1 MNDFR
6 ASTRRISTVDT
17 RLADLRC
24 AEVDRWT
31 LDKLPLWNESLLA
44 GASTIAEFV
53 TELVSGPLRLLP
65 DPRNVSLRYAQQMIV
80 DVGVIGAS
88 VGRHRQEH
96 DRALL
101 NDPERSFD
109 GVLVG
114 PAGTPFLDYF
124 SDLAEASG
132 TGHPARDALVSLV
145 RWNVPGVTVRW
156 EGERLESVP
165 SVFDDGLIRAYMGKP
180 AEGFLFTLLKKSEA
194 VELAANRILEPLAAG
209 DILMTS
215 DEARERMRAASG
227 LLYVLHQMNLDFVA
241 HSDGVGFVPDFF
253 IDVLRQFAIHW
264 RPDDI
269 PPSGA
274 EDVEFLKRDFLL
286 GMNFPHYDRHVRR
299 IFPALLDEDRESL
312 RATADLPSLPGQLL
326 AELGIAAADLTA
338 MSESDLTAVVRREP
352 AVSVLY
358 FLLQVNAQ
366 VAASHLMLTKKYL
379 FKPTSQRDEA
389 DRVEAAI
396 VSNYAGTTGML
407 EKLLENLA
415 AARRD
420 HLLQN
425 LRQVPRDLLK
435 ESTGMPPFIRVS
447 QDEISTVVQCG

>member
-1 MNDFR
+1 M
-6 ASTRRISTVDT
+6 DT
-17 RLADLRC
+17 RQADLLC

-44 GASTIAEFV
+44 GASTIPEFV
-53 TELVSGPLRLLP
+53 TELVAGPLSLLP
-65 DPRNVSLRYAQQMIV
+65 DPRNVSRRYAQQMIV

-88 VGRHRQEH
+88 VGRHRQEY

-114 PAGTPFLDYF
+114 PARTPFLDYF
-124 SDLAEASG
+124 TELAQASG

-165 SVFDDGLIRAYMGKP
+165 SVFDDGLIRAYLGKP

-194 VELAANRILEPLAAG
+194 VELAVNRILEPLAAG

-215 DEARERMRAASG
+215 GEARERMRAASG

-264 RPDDI
+264 CPDDI

-286 GMNFPHYDRHVRR
+286 GMNFPHYERHVRR

-312 RATADLPSLPGQLL
+312 RATADLPSLPDQLL

-338 MSESDLTAVVRREP
+338 MSESELTAVVRREP

-379 FKPTSQRDEA
+379 FKPMSQRDEA

-407 EKLLENLA
+407 EKLLEKLA

-425 LRQVPRDLLK
+425 LRLVPRDLLK
-435 ESTGMPPFIRVS
+435 ESTGMPAFTRVS
-447 QDEISTVVQCG
+447 QDEISTVVECG

>member
-1 MNDFR
+1 MVDYLVR
-6 ASTRRISTVDT
+6 GGSTVDT
-17 RLADLRC
+17 RDADMRC
-24 AEVDRWT
+24 ADVDRWT
-31 LDKLPLWNESLLA
+31 LDTLPLWNESLLS
-44 GASTIAEFV
+44 GASTIPEFV

-65 DPRNVSLRYAQQMIV
+65 DPRSMSQQYAQQMIV

-88 VGRHRQEH
+88 VGRHRQEQ

-101 NDPERSFD
+101 DSPERSFD
-109 GVLVG
+109 GVRVG
-114 PAGTPFLDYF
+114 RAGTPFLDYF
-124 SDLAEASG
+124 TELAAASG

-156 EGERLESVP
+156 QGETLESVP
-165 SVFDDGLIRAYMGKP
+165 SVFDDGRIRAYMGKP
-180 AEGFLFTLLKKSEA
+180 AEGFLFTLLKKSES
-194 VELAANRILEPLAAG
+194 VELAVNRMLEPLATG
-209 DILMTS
+209 EIRMTS
-215 DEARERMRAASG
+215 GEACERMRDATG
-227 LLYVLHQMNLDFVA
+227 LLYVLHQMNLEFVA
-241 HSDGVGFVPDFF
+241 HSDEVGFLPEFF

-264 RPDDI
+264 RPEDI

-286 GMNFPHYDRHVRR
+286 GMNYPHYDRHVER
-299 IFPALLDEDRESL
+299 IFPALLDEDRDSL
-312 RATADLPSLPGQLL
+312 RATSDLPSLPDQLL
-326 AELGIAAADLTA
+326 AELGMAADDLAA
-338 MSESDLTAVVRREP
+338 MSVSDMTAAVHRHP

-379 FKPTSQRDEA
+379 FKPTSERDEA

-407 EKLLENLA
+407 EKLLESLA

-420 HLLQN
+420 HV
-425 LRQVPRDLLK
+425 LRDFRQLPRDLLK
-435 ESTGMPPFIRVS
+435 ESTGMPPFVRVT
-447 QDEISTVVQCG
+447 QDELSAVVDCG

>member
-1 MNDFR
+1 M
-6 ASTRRISTVDT
+6 DT
-17 RLADLRC
+17 RHADMRC

-31 LDKLPLWNESLLA
+31 LDKLPLWNESLLS
-44 GASTIAEFV
+44 GASTIPEFV
-53 TELVSGPLRLLP
+53 TELVSGPLSLLP
-65 DPRNVSLRYAQQMIV
+65 DPRSMSRQCAQQMIV

-88 VGRHRQEH
+88 VGRHRQER

-101 NDPERSFD
+101 NSPERAFD
-109 GVLVG
+109 GVRVG
-114 PAGTPFLDYF
+114 HAGTPFLDYF
-124 SDLAEASG
+124 NELAEASG

-156 EGERLESVP
+156 QGETLESVP
-165 SVFDDGLIRAYMGKP
+165 SVFYDGRIRAYMGKP

-194 VELAANRILEPLAAG
+194 VELAANRMLEPLATG
-209 DILMTS
+209 EIRMTS
-215 DEARERMRAASG
+215 GEACERMRNATG
-227 LLYVLHQMNLDFVA
+227 LLYVLHQMNLDFVV

-286 GMNFPHYDRHVRR
+286 GMNFPHYDRHVER
-299 IFPALLDEDRESL
+299 IFPALLEEDRESL
-312 RATADLPSLPGQLL
+312 RATADLPSLPDQLF
-326 AELGIAAADLTA
+326 AELGIAAGDLAA
-338 MSESDLTAVVRREP
+338 MSVSDMTAVAQRDP
-352 AVSVLY
+352 AVSLLY

-379 FKPTSQRDEA
+379 FKPTLQRDEA

-407 EKLLENLA
+407 ENLLENLA
-415 AARRD
+415 TARRD

-425 LRQVPRDLLK
+425 FRQLPRELLK
-435 ESTGMPPFIRVS
+435 ESTGMPPFVRVS
-447 QDEISTVVQCG
+447 QDEISAVVDCV